1 MEIVKVLFICVVV
14 PFYFLCPDHKYL
26 ENHEILPDYSQLAE
40 VSSDNLAKCKSVRAL
55 LLSDYDFPGE
65 RLGWGEIGSVPYWES
80 SQGMQWSWGSWGSC
94 AGQWVVCLACH
105 HSIPVLGGKVSLTFS
120 FLVRLNW
127 KGSQKGDLDWT
138 AFMGW
143 GALNSACPLGWPL
156 WAPPNLGLLVEK
168 WARGFSKGADTSSQL
183 KQTNSLAMVRR

>member
-1 MEIVKVLFICVVV
+1 
-14 PFYFLCPDHKYL
+14 
-26 ENHEILPDYSQLAE
+26 
-40 VSSDNLAKCKSVRAL
+40 
-55 LLSDYDFPGE
+55 
-65 RLGWGEIGSVPYWES
+65 
-80 SQGMQWSWGSWGSC
+80 MQWSWGSWGSC
-94 AGQWVVCLACH
+94 AGQWVVCLTCH

-120 FLVRLNW
+120 FLVRLDW

-168 WARGFSKGADTSSQL
+168 WARVFSKGADTSPQL
-183 KQTNSLAMVRR
+183 KQTNKHCNMLDWPYSLSWEFKRIVKSHEKAGSLKSRPRLLILFVILSGGQPHWEPAF